1 MAGSAP
7 DRRGDT
13 AIPPERRPRWPPW
26 AWLRSVRARTTA
38 TATLVVGVTLLVGGV
53 ALVVGLRV
61 TLTDGV
67 ERTVR
72 RQAEAA
78 AEVLANGGAPG
89 LLAQDDEDTVAQV
102 LDRGGRVVAA
112 SPALVG
118 EARREPLLD
127 DPAAGGQ
134 ATVEVPGREH
144 RFLAVA
150 ARADTP
156 EGPRTVIVAGSLDET
171 TDAAYTLSALLTVG
185 LPLVL
190 AVVAFTT
197 WRVVGRALA
206 PVEAIR
212 TTVEGVS
219 AADLSGRAPVPETG
233 DEVARLGVTMN
244 HMLDRLQQAQVRQR
258 RFVSDASHELR
269 SPIATLRQHAEVASE
284 HPRRIP
290 GDALAKTVRTEALRL
305 QRLVDD
311 LLVLARA
318 DEHTVAL
325 HRRPLDLDDV
335 VLDEVRHLQA
345 TTGLEVD
352 ATGVSAGAVD
362 GDPDALRRVVR
373 NLFGN
378 ATRHAARRMA
388 VALTEQAG
396 TVRLVVEDD
405 GPGVPPEDRHRVF
418 ERFVRLDDAR
428 ARDHGGSGLGLAIV
442 AELVAAHDGTVT
454 IGDATLG
461 GARIE
466 VTLPARA

>member
-1 MAGSAP
+1 MSP
-7 DRRGDT
+7 R
-13 AIPPERRPRWPPW
+13 ERRPRW
-26 AWLRSVRARTTA
+26 AWLRSVRVRTTA
-38 TATLVVGVTLLVGGV
+38 MATLVVGVTLLVGGV

-61 TLTDGV
+61 ALTDGV
-67 ERTVR
+67 ERSIR

-89 LLAQDDEDTVAQV
+89 LLAEDDEDTLVQV

-127 DPAAGGQ
+127 DPAAGSQ
-134 ATVEVPGREH
+134 AAVEVPGREH

-156 EGPRTVIVAGSLDET
+156 EGPRIVIVASSLDEA
-171 TDAAYTLSALLTVG
+171 TDAVYTLSGLLMVG
-185 LPLVL
+185 MPLVL

-206 PVEAIR
+206 PVEVIR

-219 AADLSGRAPVPETG
+219 AADLSGRVPVPATG

-244 HMLDRLQQAQVRQR
+244 HMLDRLQQAQARQR

-311 LLVLARA
+311 LLLLARA

-325 HRRPLDLDDV
+325 HRQPLDLDDV

-345 TTGLEVD
+345 TTELEID

-373 NLFGN
+373 NLFDN
-378 ATRHAARRMA
+378 AIRHAARRMA
-388 VALTEQAG
+388 VALTEQTG
-396 TVRLVVEDD
+396 TVQLVVEDD

-442 AELVAAHDGTVT
+442 AELVTAHDGRVTV
-454 IGDATLG
+454 GDAGLG

-466 VTLPARA
+466 VTLPART

>member
-1 MAGSAP
+1 M
-7 DRRGDT
+7 
-13 AIPPERRPRWPPW
+13 
-26 AWLRSVRARTTA
+26 
-38 TATLVVGVTLLVGGV
+38 ATLVVGVTLVVGGV
-53 ALVVGLRV
+53 ALVVGLRAA
-61 TLTDGV
+61 LTDPV
-67 ERTVR
+67 ERSIR

-78 AEVLANGGAPG
+78 AEVLADGGSPG
-89 LLAQDDEDTVAQV
+89 LLADDDEDVVAQV
-102 LDRGGRVVAA
+102 LDRGGQVVAA

-118 EARREPLLD
+118 AARREALLD
-127 DPAAGGQ
+127 DPAAGSQ
-134 ATVEVPGREH
+134 ATVEMPGREH

-156 EGPRTVIVAGSLDET
+156 EGPRSVIVASSLDEAT
-171 TDAAYTLSALLTVG
+171 EAVEIVSGLLVVG
-185 LPLVL
+185 VPLVL

-197 WRVVGRALA
+197 WQVVGRALA
-206 PVEAIR
+206 PVEVIR

-219 AADLSGRAPVPETG
+219 AADLSGRVPVPATG

-244 HMLDRLQQAQVRQR
+244 HMLDRVQQAQVRQR

-284 HPRRIP
+284 HPRRMP
-290 GDALAKTVRTEALRL
+290 DDALTKTVRTEALRL

-311 LLVLARA
+311 LLLLARA

-325 HRRPLDLDDV
+325 HRQPLDLDDV
-335 VLDEVRHLQA
+335 VLAEVRHLQA
-345 TTGLEVD
+345 TSELEID

-373 NLFGN
+373 NLFDN
-378 ATRHAARRMA
+378 AMRHATRRMA
-388 VALTEQAG
+388 VALTEQTG

-442 AELVAAHDGTVT
+442 GELATAHDGTVT

-466 VTLPARA
+466 VTLPART

>member
-1 MAGSAP
+1 M
-7 DRRGDT
+7 R
-13 AIPPERRPRWPPW
+13 
-26 AWLRSVRARTTA
+26 VRTTA
-38 TATLVVGVTLLVGGV
+38 LATLVVGVTLLLGGV
-53 ALVVGLRV
+53 ALVVGLRAA
-61 TLTDGV
+61 LTDPV
-67 ERTVR
+67 ERSIR
-72 RQAEAA
+72 RQADAA
-78 AEVLANGGAPG
+78 AEVLADGGAPG
-89 LLAQDDEDTVAQV
+89 LLVDDDEDTVAQV

-118 EARREPLLD
+118 EARRVPLLD
-127 DPAAGGQ
+127 DPAAGSQ
-134 ATVEVPGREH
+134 ATVELPGREH
-144 RFLAVA
+144 RFLAVV

-156 EGPRTVIVAGSLDET
+156 DGPRSVIVASSLDE
-171 TDAAYTLSALLTVG
+171 AAEAVAIVSGLLMVG
-185 LPLVL
+185 VPLVL

-206 PVEAIR
+206 PVEVIR

-219 AADLSGRAPVPETG
+219 AADLSGRVPVPATG

-290 GDALAKTVRTEALRL
+290 GDALATTVRTEALRL

-311 LLVLARA
+311 LLLLARA
-318 DEHTVAL
+318 DEHTVAS
-325 HRRPLDLDDV
+325 RRQPLDLDDV

-345 TTGLEVD
+345 ATELDID

-373 NLFGN
+373 NLFDN
-378 ATRHAARRMA
+378 ASRHAARRMA
-388 VALTEQAG
+388 VALTETTG
-396 TVRLVVEDD
+396 TVQLVVEDD

-418 ERFVRLDDAR
+418 ERFVRRDDAR

-442 AELVAAHDGTVT
+442 AELVTAHDGTVT
-454 IGDATLG
+454 IGDASLG